1 MLIENYNLCNEG
13 KRDCMNAL
21 KVRKALES
29 FFLEDIGEKDVTSQL
44 IFPDNLRAKGM
55 FLAKETGVFVGTA
68 VIEQGFRLL
77 DDSIQITL
85 HKKDGDFV
93 EKGEILASV
102 EGPIASLLTAERV
115 ILNIIQRMSGIATMT
130 RKAVLALESDHTR
143 ICDTRKTMPGLRMF
157 DKYAV
162 VCGGG
167 YNHRFGLYDGVMIKD
182 NHIAFAGSITKAVT
196 SVKEKLGHMVKV
208 EVETETE
215 EQVREVIAAG
225 ADIIMFDNRTP
236 EEVREFSKI
245 VPSTIVTEAS
255 GGITIENLSNYGGTG
270 VDYISLGLLTHSVKA
285 LDISFNIE
293 V

>member
-1 MLIENYNLCNEG
+1 
-13 KRDCMNAL
+13 MNAL
-21 KVRKALES
+21 KIRKALES

-44 IFPDNLRAKGM
+44 IFPDNLRAKGT
-55 FLAKETGVFVGTA
+55 FLAKDTGVFVGTA

-93 EKGEILASV
+93 GKGEILASV
-102 EGPIASLLTAERV
+102 EGPIASLLTVERV

-182 NHIAFAGSITKAVT
+182 NHIAFAGSITNAVT

-215 EQVREVIAAG
+215 EQVREAIAAG

-245 VPSTIVTEAS
+245 VPSAIVTEAS
-255 GGITIENLSNYGGTG
+255 GGITIENLSKYGGAG

>member
-1 MLIENYNLCNEG
+1 
-13 KRDCMNAL
+13 MNSLKVKEAL
-21 KVRKALES
+21 KQ
-29 FFLEDIGEKDVTSQL
+29 FFLEDIGERDVTSQL
-44 IFPDNLRAKGM
+44 IFPNDLQAKGT
-55 FLAKETGVFVGTA
+55 FLVKDTGVFAGA
-68 VIEQGFRLL
+68 DVIQEGFLLL
-77 DDSIQITL
+77 DHRIEVTF
-85 HKKDGDFV
+85 HKKDGDIV
-93 EKGEILASV
+93 TNGDILATV
-102 EGPIASLLTAERV
+102 QGPIASLLTAERV
-115 ILNIIQRMSGIATMT
+115 VLNVIQRMSGVATMT
-130 RKAVLALESDHTR
+130 RKAVIALGSNHTR

-182 NHIAFAGSITKAVT
+182 NHIAFAGSITRAVT
-196 SVKEKLGHMVKV
+196 AVKEQLGHMVKV

-215 EQVREVIAAG
+215 EQVLEAVSAG

-236 EEVREFSKI
+236 EEVREYCKL
-245 VPSTIVTEAS
+245 VPSAIVTEAS
-255 GGITIENLSNYGGTG
+255 GGITLGNIEKYGQTG

>member
-1 MLIENYNLCNEG
+1 
-13 KRDCMNAL
+13 MNAL
-21 KVRKALES
+21 KVKEALKQ
-29 FFLEDIGEKDVTSQL
+29 FFLEDIGERDVTSQL
-44 IFPDNLRAKGM
+44 IFPNDLQARGT
-55 FLAKETGVFVGTA
+55 FLVKDTGVFAGA
-68 VIEQGFRLL
+68 DVIKEGFALL
-77 DDSIQITL
+77 DYRIEVTL
-85 HKKDGDFV
+85 HKKDGNMV
-93 EKGEILASV
+93 TNGEILATV
-102 EGPIASLLTAERV
+102 QGPIASLLTAERV
-115 ILNIIQRMSGIATMT
+115 VLNVIQRMSGVATMT
-130 RKAVLALESDHTR
+130 RKAVTALGSDHTR

-196 SVKEKLGHMVKV
+196 AVKEQLGHMVKV

-215 EQVREVIAAG
+215 EQVLEAVSAG

-236 EEVREFSKI
+236 AEVRKYCKL
-245 VPSTIVTEAS
+245 VPSAIVTEAS
-255 GGITIENLSNYGGTG
+255 GGITMENVVKYGQTG

>member
-1 MLIENYNLCNEG
+1 
-13 KRDCMNAL
+13 MNAL

-182 NHIAFAGSITKAVT
+182 NHIAFVGSITKAVT

-215 EQVREVIAAG
+215 EQVREAIAAG

>member
-1 MLIENYNLCNEG
+1 
-13 KRDCMNAL
+13 MNVL

-29 FFLEDIGEKDVTSQL
+29 FFLEDIGERDVTSQL
-44 IFPDNLRAKGM
+44 IFPENLKAKGT
-55 FLAKETGVFVGTA
+55 FLAKDTGVFAGRV

-77 DDSIQITL
+77 DESIQITF
-85 HKKDGDFV
+85 HKNDGDLV
-93 EKGEILASV
+93 GKGEILANV

-130 RKAVLALESDHTR
+130 QRAVRALESNHTR

-208 EVETETE
+208 EVETETK
-215 EQVREVIAAG
+215 EQVHEAVAAG

-236 EEVREFSKI
+236 EEVHEFSKI
-245 VPSTIVTEAS
+245 VPSVIVTEAS
-255 GGITIENLSNYGGTG
+255 GGITIENLSKYGKTG
-270 VDYISLGLLTHSVKA
+270 VDYISLGVLTHSAGA

>member
-1 MLIENYNLCNEG
+1 
-13 KRDCMNAL
+13 MNAL

-44 IFPDNLRAKGM
+44 IFPDNLRAKGT

-215 EQVREVIAAG
+215 EQVREAIAAG

>member
-1 MLIENYNLCNEG
+1 MCNEG
-13 KRDCMNAL
+13 KRDCMNVL

-29 FFLEDIGEKDVTSQL
+29 FFLEDIGERDVTSQL
-44 IFPDNLRAKGM
+44 IFPENLKAKGT
-55 FLAKETGVFVGTA
+55 FLAKDTGVFAGRV

-77 DDSIQITL
+77 DESIQITF
-85 HKKDGDFV
+85 HKNDGDLV
-93 EKGEILASV
+93 GKGEILASV
-102 EGPIASLLTAERV
+102 EGPVASLLTAERV

-130 RKAVLALESDHTR
+130 QRAVRALESNHTR

-208 EVETETE
+208 EVETETK
-215 EQVREVIAAG
+215 EQVHEAVAAG

-236 EEVREFSKI
+236 EEVHEFSKI
-245 VPSTIVTEAS
+245 VPSVIVTEAS
-255 GGITIENLSNYGGTG
+255 GGITIENLSKYGKTG
-270 VDYISLGLLTHSVKA
+270 VDYISLGVLTHSAGA